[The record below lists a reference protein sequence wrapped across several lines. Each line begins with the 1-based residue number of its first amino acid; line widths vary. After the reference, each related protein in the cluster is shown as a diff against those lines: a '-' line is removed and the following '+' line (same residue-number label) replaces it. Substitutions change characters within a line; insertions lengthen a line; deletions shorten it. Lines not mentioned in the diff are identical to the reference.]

1 MADNPEE
8 GTTTAVEQDG
18 SLASAT
24 QAILSIDD
32 EKKEEGYETQR
43 PDDPAK
49 EERSEESEEVKDESD
64 DDESEEDQEETQ
76 LYTVKVD
83 GKEVEVTLDELQS
96 GYIKQSD
103 YTKKTSELAEQR
115 KAMVAEAQAIQ
126 QERNQYAQA
135 LGQMQ
140 TESQRQLNEYKQIDW
155 DRLREEDP
163 MLFMQRRDE
172 MRDLEK
178 GIEDGYKQQQQLA
191 LQAQQYNVQKFNQDV
206 EAGREQL
213 LTIMPDW
220 DDKVSKSVREYGLG
234 EGFTSDELAGITD
247 HRSMA
252 VLRKAMM
259 YDAIQKSQPAKK
271 KVKADTPKYVKPGVA
286 KSKSDVS
293 AKKRSDKL
301 KQLRKTGSV
310 DDGASMIYDLL

>member
-178 GIEDGYKQQQQLA
+178 GIEDGHKQQQQLA

-286 KSKSDVS
+286 KSKGDVS
-293 AKKRSDKL
+293 AKRRSDKL

>member
-178 GIEDGYKQQQQLA
+178 GIDDGYKQQQQLA

>member
-1 MADNPEE
+1 MADNPESE

-18 SLASAT
+18 SIESAS
-24 QAILSIDD
+24 QAILDVE
-32 EKKEEGYETQR
+32 EKKEDGYETQR

-49 EERSEESEEVKDESD
+49 EEKSEEVEGEADDDVEDE
-64 DDESEEDQEETQ
+64 DESEPQR
-76 LYTVKVD
+76 YTVKVD
-83 GKEVEVTLDELQS
+83 GKEVDVTLDELQS

-115 KAMVAEAQAIQ
+115 RAMVQEAQAIQ

-140 TESQRQLNEYKQIDW
+140 SEAEKQLGEYKQVDW
-155 DRLREEDP
+155 DQLREQDP

-178 GIEDGYKQQQQLA
+178 SIEDGHKQQQHLA
-191 LQAQQYNVQKFNQDV
+191 VQAQQYQVHKFNADV
-206 EAGREQL
+206 EHGRDKL
-213 LTIMPDW
+213 LAVMPDW
-220 DDKVSKSVREYGLG
+220 DDKVSKSVREFGLN
-234 EGFTSDELAGITD
+234 EGFSSEELSGITD

-259 YDAIQKSQPAKK
+259 YDAIQKAQPAKK
-271 KVKADTPKYVKPGVA
+271 KVRSDTPKYVKSGVA
-286 KSKSDVS
+286 KSKGDVS
-293 AKKRSDKL
+293 AKKRTDKL
-301 KQLRKTGSV
+301 KQLRKSGSV
-310 DDGASMIYDLL
+310 DDGASMIYDLM

>member
-178 GIEDGYKQQQQLA
+178 GIDDGYKQQQQLA

-293 AKKRSDKL
+293 AKRRSDKL